1 MTTSPP
7 SSSSANT
14 TPQRTESGTILFI
27 DDDRI
32 ILEMVGN
39 RLEFEGY
46 KVSTASRAEDAL
58 ERLNTLRPDLIIL
71 DIAMPGL
78 GGLGFLRS
86 LNEVTSGPPCP
97 IVVFSGRH
105 ELASFFDQ
113 TAVAAFIPK
122 TCNPEIFMQKIHEIV
137 THFRHTSKEVA
148 TNHANQRTNHTH
160 QRRKLLLIEDD
171 MHVRHHL
178 ANLFTEKGFDVC
190 DIENGRTLLE
200 VASSNNPHI
209 ILIKYMLPHHNGPT
223 LAEQLGEHPPTSHIP
238 VVLYD
243 ETGLHS
249 RTQHFPNVRTVVATL
264 EDAVLLRV
272 VLDTIAATSFLA

>member
-1 MTTSPP
+1 MTA

-14 TPQRTESGTILFI
+14 KPKNTNPGTILFV

-58 ERLNTLRPDLIIL
+58 ERLSALRPDLIIL

-78 GGLGFLRS
+78 GGLGFLRR
-86 LNEVTSGPPCP
+86 LNEASATQPCP

-105 ELASFFDQ
+105 ELESFFDQ
-113 TAVAAFIPK
+113 TTVAAFIPK
-122 TCNPEIFMQKIHEIV
+122 TCNPEIFMQKIHEIIAQ
-137 THFRHTSKEVA
+137 HRQAAEAAA
-148 TNHANQRTNHTH
+148 TNHKP

-171 MHVRHHL
+171 MHVRQHL

-190 DIENGRTLLE
+190 DIESGHTLLE
-200 VASSNNPHI
+200 VASSNSPHI

-249 RTQHFPNVRTVVATL
+249 RAQRFPNVITVVSTL

-272 VLDTIAATSFLA
+272 VLDAISSSALIA